1 VATTV
6 LWSGGLGRRGAGEL
20 GMALEGL
27 RGGKAGA
34 SKGKWSLGWDLTTDA
49 VGVARHDAR

>member
-1 VATTV
+1 VAATV

-27 RGGKAGA
+27 KGGQTGA
-34 SKGKWSLGWDLTTDA
+34 SKGKWSLGRDLTMDA
-49 VGVARHDAR
+49 VGVARRDAR